1 MNTQKDIKP
10 ISYIRSNT
18 AEVLDY
24 INKSHNTMF
33 ITQKGEVKGVLTD
46 PVSFQETQDALNI
59 LRIVAQSD
67 KNYLDGDYEEQGKF
81 FKKFEIKNS
90 IK

>member
-1 MNTQKDIKP
+1 MDAQKDIKP

-18 AEVLDY
+18 AEVLTY
-24 INKSHNTMF
+24 INDTHNTMF

-46 PVSFQETQDALNI
+46 PVTYQETQNALNM
-59 LRIVAQSD
+59 LRVVAQGE
-67 KNYLDGDYEEQGKF
+67 KNFEDGKYLEQDEF
-81 FKKFEIKNS
+81 FKKFEKKNS

>member
-18 AEVLDY
+18 AEVLAY
-24 INKSHNTMF
+24 INDTHNTMF

-46 PVSFQETQDALNI
+46 PVSYQETQDALNI
-59 LRIVAQSD
+59 LRVVAQAD
-67 KNYLDGDYEEQGKF
+67 KNYLDGDFLNQDDF
-81 FKKFEIKNS
+81 FKQFEKNNS